1 MLKFTIAGGKVLLD
15 PNLVL
20 FQEFSDILSYGE
32 KQKDKDLANRMLLYI
47 YWCCD
52 LSQENPMSGLDHRL
66 KEGQALS
73 RALGKHKKS
82 SFNKKETALIDAGMD
97 AYNFFNETAL
107 ERVGLSYDK
116 KIDELRTQFDGL
128 KLEIH
133 EIHDE
138 NGGVKGFASNDKIIE
153 NVGKQIVE
161 MANNKLKAMEAA
173 RKIENKG
180 RVRGDKGSSMIER
193 GVFRNDED

>member
-1 MLKFTIAGGKVLLD
+1 
-15 PNLVL
+15 
-20 FQEFSDILSYGE
+20 
-32 KQKDKDLANRMLLYI
+32 
-47 YWCCD
+47 
-52 LSQENPMSGLDHRL
+52 
-66 KEGQALS
+66 
-73 RALGKHKKS
+73 
-82 SFNKKETALIDAGMD
+82 MD